1 MTLRYALLMAALLT
15 LPGCSMDAPGPGAST
30 LTLLSVSPANGVS
43 GVSPTAPITLVF
55 SHAMMQGAEMNV
67 VLHQGTVTGPVV
79 PGTAQWSDDRT
90 VLTFTPDAPLTAAT
104 TYVLHLTPALM
115 SATGQRLDHGSCAR
129 LGGQSVPGSMM
140 GGGMM
145 ASGGR
150 MANGSYGMT
159 FSFTTA

>member
-1 MTLRYALLMAALLT
+1 MTLRHALVLGALLT
-15 LPGCSMDAPGPGAST
+15 LPGCSMEAPGPAAST
-30 LTLLSVSPANGVS
+30 LSLLSVSPANGAS

-55 SHAMMQGAEMNV
+55 SHAMMQDAEMNV
-67 VLHQGTVTGPVV
+67 VLHEGTVTGPVV
-79 PGTAQWSDDRT
+79 AGTARWSDDRT
-90 VLTFTPDAPLTAAT
+90 VLTFTPDVPLAAAT

-115 SATGQRLDHGSCAR
+115 SATGERLDHGSCAR

-145 ASGGR
+145 GSGAR
-150 MANGSYGMT
+150 MPNGVYGMT